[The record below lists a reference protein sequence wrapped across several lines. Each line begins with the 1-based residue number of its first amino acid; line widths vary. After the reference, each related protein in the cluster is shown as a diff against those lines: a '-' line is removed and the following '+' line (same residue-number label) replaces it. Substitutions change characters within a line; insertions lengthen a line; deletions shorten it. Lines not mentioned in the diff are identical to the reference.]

1 MGNGDKLQRMIK
13 KRRKKRKE
21 GGEEGRVGN
30 EVERKSGGKMKETGT
45 EGREMLTYSEPL
57 QNSQVG
63 CRVLLFALR

>member
-1 MGNGDKLQRMIK
+1 M
-13 KRRKKRKE
+13 
-21 GGEEGRVGN
+21 
-30 EVERKSGGKMKETGT
+30 ERKSGGKMKETGT